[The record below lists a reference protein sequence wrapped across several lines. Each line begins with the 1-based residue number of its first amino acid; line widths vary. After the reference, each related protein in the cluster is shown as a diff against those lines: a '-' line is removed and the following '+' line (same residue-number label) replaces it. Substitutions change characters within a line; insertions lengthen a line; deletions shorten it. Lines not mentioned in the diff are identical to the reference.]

1 MSHFKLTTFLA
12 TTATA
17 LTPFLAVY
25 YMPQQKI
32 AAAAPATA
40 STLASL
46 PKPRPLAALR
56 ETREQAKASNVE
68 FNLL

>member
-1 MSHFKLTTFLA
+1 MSHFTFTTFLA

-32 AAAAPATA
+32 ATPA
-40 STLASL
+40 STLSAL

-56 ETREQAKASNVE
+56 ETREHGKATNE